1 MDSQINAYNEAVQ
14 TKSKAETQMATALK
28 GLTIMIKDTIKTE
41 FEAGKSKAD
50 LKIDLDALSAQF
62 SSLGIDIKEL
72 KTFIDALEATQPSG
86 AMGGMVKR
94 YPYGGSIEGPSHAGG
109 GVNANLE
116 GGEYVMRK
124 SSVSKYGQ
132 DFMNAINTGR
142 FSMGQPIQVS
152 IYDGTGQAIDEY
164 DSAIRVE
171 INQRANRFNE
181 FPALAN

>member
-1 MDSQINAYNEAVQ
+1 MDSSVIAYNKAVG
-14 TKSKAETQMATALK
+14 TKAKAEEDMATALN

-62 SSLGIDIKEL
+62 SSLGIDIKGL
-72 KTFIDALEATQPSG
+72 KDFIDTLVKVETG
-86 AMGGMVKR
+86 AMGGLVKR
-94 YPYGGSIEGPSHAGG
+94 YPYGGSIHGPSHAGG
-109 GVNANLE
+109 GVKTELE
-116 GGEYVMRK
+116 GGEFVMRK
-124 SSVSKYGQ
+124 SAVSQYGQ
-132 DFMNAINTGR
+132 DFMNQINSGR